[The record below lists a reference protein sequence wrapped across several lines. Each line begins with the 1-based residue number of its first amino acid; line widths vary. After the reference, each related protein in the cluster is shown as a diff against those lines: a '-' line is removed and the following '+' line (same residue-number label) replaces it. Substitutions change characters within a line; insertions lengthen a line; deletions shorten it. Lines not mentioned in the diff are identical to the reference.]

1 MGWKTSEL
9 PRYTV
14 SAAQL
19 SKGMSISPM
28 LGLHYREV
36 CTFKC
41 TCGREPEY
49 AYMLVHAQLWVCFH
63 VWVGFWMCES
73 SCLFACAWCMCTC
86 MPLNY
91 IFQRCLFLS
100 LLWKKKTNKK
110 HLVFLYAYPFISQV
124 FCVCNP
130 LQIKFE
136 ICGQRK
142 LALEAWCFVYWYLL
156 WYFYN
161 PDSKI
166 VVKNMT
172 EDRIQSFANELYWL
186 FNQ

>member
-1 MGWKTSEL
+1 MCVVYVYMYASEL
-9 PRYTV
+9 YFP
-14 SAAQL
+14 
-19 SKGMSISPM
+19 K
-28 LGLHYREV
+28 
-36 CTFKC
+36 
-41 TCGREPEY
+41 
-49 AYMLVHAQLWVCFH
+49 
-63 VWVGFWMCES
+63 
-73 SCLFACAWCMCTC
+73 
-86 MPLNY
+86 
-91 IFQRCLFLS
+91 LS
-100 LLWKKKTNKK
+100 LTLITVKKKTNKK

-172 EDRIQSFANELYWL
+172 EDRIQSFANELY
-186 FNQ
+186 